1 MDSNNPRETWNRI
14 QATIARV
21 QRQGGG
27 SRGPPKG
34 VLSGGLALVL
44 LGAAAVTFN
53 SAIFNGLLLFATLS
67 APHPPT

>member
-1 MDSNNPRETWNRI
+1 MDPNNPRETWNRI

-27 SRGPPKG
+27 GRGPPKG
-34 VLSGGLALVL
+34 ILSGGVALVL

-53 SAIFNGLLLFATLS
+53 SAIFNGLYFATFFT
-67 APHPPT
+67 PYPPM

>member
-1 MDSNNPRETWNRI
+1 MDSNNPREAWNRI

-27 SRGPPKG
+27 GRGPPKG

-44 LGAAAVTFN
+44 LGTAAVTFN
-53 SAIFNGLLLFATLS
+53 SAIFNGLLFATFS
-67 APHPPT
+67 TPHPPT